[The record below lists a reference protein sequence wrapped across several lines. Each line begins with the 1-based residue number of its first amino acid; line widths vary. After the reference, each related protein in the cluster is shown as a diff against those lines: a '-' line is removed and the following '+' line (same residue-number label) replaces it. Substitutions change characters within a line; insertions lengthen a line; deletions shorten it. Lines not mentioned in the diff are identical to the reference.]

1 MLKKKVDENIEVEK
15 LTNRQII
22 KAWIAGAAQD
32 LKNSLKHGGWR
43 GAAAGFAVAGVGMTF
58 AACEVEKVEVET
70 EQIDSFAQ
78 IENMLGD
85 KFSVAALVEEQA
97 KQKFGDGLV
106 SLACQNAN
114 GTGKVVAIFVEDGIL
129 KKATTE
135 LDLTAKD
142 FDGKIYEYNTY
153 LKEGNTLSFYQNGQ
167 EQEVDLSKPGIVSI
181 PQADGSL
188 AVLDTTKAEEKI
200 ENAIL
205 SVQQTEFDLQTD
217 LDEVGKQDF
226 KTLLGFVIE
235 KDQTAHLPT
244 LTLEYDRA
252 KNQTTATYSYLSL
265 GQEKKI
271 EGGSIVFEGDVTAN
285 GNLDRAAAEEQ
296 LQAEK
301 ATISKK
307 APTVLEQSDFTKLYQ
322 VENFDTNSVELE
334 VAEKES
340 GGGTGQDE
348 PQINI
353 SKDQYADLDGF
364 FADLSGQTLQEFQT
378 AISETLRNGFSK
390 QDFLTIFGGNSTLDN
405 TSTFK
410 IAFNYS
416 DSNQIDSIKYVGL
429 RNKTK
434 IVAATIGFSSPIS
447 TQDIL
452 VTNYS
457 GQVQEI
463 VENGKL
469 VGISYVEDNV
479 AKQVKAGNNQMFVK
493 VGQEYRLIDY
503 SDIINRFARENISRI
518 SSDFAYTG
526 SISFEGEDLDFFK
539 ICMPLAVV
547 AGKIDAGTKLSFVT
561 VQGSGSTN
569 SIFGSTFNVAIRA
582 VDLQNNQLYGLG
594 FVFDDTT
601 NPSQTP
607 LERIADA
614 ISREQFTVLDGR
626 REEIMPKSDIVL
638 EYPSDITEYSI
649 PTQKTEKAN

>member
-1 MLKKKVDENIEVEK
+1 MRKSDLV
-15 LTNRQII
+15 
-22 KAWIAGAAQD
+22 KAWLSSHIQEFRGWLKTDGWKIATFGAP
-32 LKNSLKHGGWR
+32 LVMGT
-43 GAAAGFAVAGVGMTF
+43 TF
-58 AACEVEKVEVET
+58 VACEVEKVEVET
-70 EQIDSFAQ
+70 EQIDSLAQ

-142 FDGKIYEYNTY
+142 FDGKIYAYNTY

-244 LTLEYDRA
+244 LSLEYDRA
-252 KNQTTATYSYLSL
+252 KDQTTATYSYLSL

-271 EGGSIVFEGDVTAN
+271 EGGSIVFECDVTAN

-307 APTVLEQSDFTKLYQ
+307 TPTVLEQSDLTKLYQ
-322 VENFDTNSVELE
+322 VENFDTNPVELE
-334 VAEKES
+334 VTERDS
-340 GGGTGQDE
+340 GGEVNPPDE
-348 PQINI
+348 PELEPITFDSWREVFELENGKV
-353 SKDQYADLDGF
+353 KDAIVKTLQYNLFSESVIKDIYGNDMTV
-364 FADLSGQTLQEFQT
+364 ADLSNGTIDLIKLGFDLQD
-378 AISETLRNGFSK
+378 G
-390 QDFLTIFGGNSTLDN
+390 
-405 TSTFK
+405 
-410 IAFNYS
+410 
-416 DSNQIDSIKYVGL
+416 
-429 RNKTK
+429 K
-434 IVAATIGFSSPIS
+434 IVSVDILGVRKGYPTEDSRMLRGVDFTLKQPISLESVVAKPVEDGPAYNQNSISLDINNAEYLIDLSQIELASAGSSYTYGYVYAATA
-447 TQDIL
+447 
-452 VTNYS
+452 
-457 GQVQEI
+457 EI
-463 VENGKL
+463 T
-469 VGISYVEDNV
+469 D
-479 AKQVKAGNNQMFVK
+479 Q
-493 VGQEYRLIDY
+493 
-503 SDIINRFARENISRI
+503 
-518 SSDFAYTG
+518 
-526 SISFEGEDLDFFK
+526 EDLDFFN
-539 ICMPLAVV
+539 ICMPLAVA
-547 AGKIDAGTKLSFVT
+547 AGKIDAGTKLSFVS
-561 VQGSGSTN
+561 VQGSSGLN
-569 SIFGSTFNVAIRA
+569 SIFGSTYNIAIRA
-582 VDLQNNQLYGLG
+582 VDLQNNQLYKSG
-594 FVFDDTT
+594 FVFDDPRTSMATT
-601 NPSQTP
+601 TV
-607 LERIADA
+607 EAIKDA
-614 ISREQFTVLDGR
+614 ISRGQFTVINSG
-626 REEIMPKSDIVL
+626 REEIMPASDIVL

-649 PTQKTEKAN
+649 PAQEKENAN

>member
-1 MLKKKVDENIEVEK
+1 MKEVFRKRDRIVRAMTAARRDELVALLKRCRKP
-15 LTNRQII
+15 
-22 KAWIAGAAQD
+22 AAFVIPV
-32 LKNSLKHGGWR
+32 
-43 GAAAGFAVAGVGMTF
+43 AAAGVLFV
-58 AACEVEKVEVET
+58 ACEVEKVEVET
-70 EQIDSFAQ
+70 EQIDSLAQ

-167 EQEVDLSKPGIVSI
+167 EQEVDLSKPGIVPI

-244 LTLEYDRA
+244 LKLEYDRA
-252 KNQTTATYSYLSL
+252 KDQTTATYSYLSL

-307 APTVLEQSDFTKLYQ
+307 TPTVLEQSDFTKLYQ
-322 VENFDTNSVELE
+322 VENFDTNPVELE
-334 VAEKES
+334 VAEKDS

-364 FADLSGQTLQEFQT
+364 FADLSGQALQEFQT
-378 AISETLRNGFSK
+378 AISETLRNGLDE
-390 QDFLTIFGGNSTLDN
+390 QDIVTIFGRYTDIEDTKTYQISFDIET
-405 TSTFK
+405 
-410 IAFNYS
+410 
-416 DSNQIDSIKYVGL
+416 DSQISSVKYVGL

-447 TQDIL
+447 TQDVL

-479 AKQVKAGNNQMFVK
+479 AKQVKAGSNQMFVK
-493 VGQEYRLIDY
+493 TGTGYRMIDFSKVVGKFER
-503 SDIINRFARENISRI
+503 ANISKI
-518 SSDFAYTG
+518 VSDFAYTG
-526 SISFEGEDLDFFK
+526 SASLEDEDLDFFK
-539 ICMPLAVV
+539 ICMPLAVE
-547 AGKIDAGTKLSFVT
+547 AGKIGQESKLSFVS
-561 VQGSGSTN
+561 VQGSGGTTEQ
-569 SIFGSTFNVAIRA
+569 FGSTYGVEIKA
-582 VDLQNNQLYGLG
+582 VDLDNNQLYN
-594 FVFDDTT
+594 FWFTFDDTT
-601 NPSQTP
+601 DPSKTP
-607 LERIADA
+607 YERVVDA
-614 ISREQFTVLDGR
+614 ISRKQFRISDRGV
-626 REEIMPKSDIVL
+626 EKIIPESDIML
-638 EYPSDITEYSI
+638 EYQTDITEYAI
-649 PTQKTEKAN
+649 PQAEAEGTN

>member
-1 MLKKKVDENIEVEK
+1 MRK
-15 LTNRQII
+15 LDLV
-22 KAWIAGAAQD
+22 KAWLSSHIQEFRGWLKTDGWKIATFGAP
-32 LKNSLKHGGWR
+32 LVMGT
-43 GAAAGFAVAGVGMTF
+43 TF
-58 AACEVEKVEVET
+58 VACEVEKVEVET
-70 EQIDSFAQ
+70 EQIDSLAQ

-244 LTLEYDRA
+244 LKLEYDRA
-252 KNQTTATYSYLSL
+252 KDQTTATYSYLSL

-271 EGGSIVFEGDVTAN
+271 EGGSIVFDGDVTAN

-307 APTVLEQSDFTKLYQ
+307 TPTVLEQSDLTKLYQ

-340 GGGTGQDE
+340 SGEVNPPDE
-348 PQINI
+348 PEINI

-364 FADLSGQTLQEFQT
+364 FADLSGQALQEFQT
-378 AISETLRNGFSK
+378 AISETLRNGLDE
-390 QDFLTIFGGNSTLDN
+390 QDIVTIFGRYTDIEDTKTYQISFDIET
-405 TSTFK
+405 
-410 IAFNYS
+410 
-416 DSNQIDSIKYVGL
+416 DSQISSVKYVGL

-447 TQDIL
+447 TQDVL

-479 AKQVKAGNNQMFVK
+479 AKQVKAGSNQMFVK
-493 VGQEYRLIDY
+493 TGTGYRMIDFSKVVGKFER
-503 SDIINRFARENISRI
+503 ANISKI
-518 SSDFAYTG
+518 VSYFAYTG
-526 SISFEGEDLDFFK
+526 SASLEDEDLDFFK
-539 ICMPLAVV
+539 ICMPLAVE
-547 AGKIDAGTKLSFVT
+547 AGKIGQESKLSFVS
-561 VQGSGSTN
+561 VQGSGGTTEQ
-569 SIFGSTFNVAIRA
+569 FGSTYGVEIKA
-582 VDLQNNQLYGLG
+582 VDLDNNQLYN
-594 FVFDDTT
+594 FWFTFDDTT
-601 NPSQTP
+601 DPSKTP
-607 LERIADA
+607 YERVVDA
-614 ISREQFTVLDGR
+614 ISRKQFRISDRGV
-626 REEIMPKSDIVL
+626 EKIIPESDIML
-638 EYPSDITEYSI
+638 EYQTDITEYAI
-649 PTQKTEKAN
+649 PQAEAEGTN

>member
-1 MLKKKVDENIEVEK
+1 MKEVFRKRDRIVRAMTAARRDELVALLKRCRKP
-15 LTNRQII
+15 
-22 KAWIAGAAQD
+22 AAFVIPV
-32 LKNSLKHGGWR
+32 
-43 GAAAGFAVAGVGMTF
+43 AAAGVLFV
-58 AACEVEKVEVET
+58 ACEVEKVEVET
-70 EQIDSFAQ
+70 EQIDSLAQ

-244 LTLEYDRA
+244 LSVEYDRA
-252 KNQTTATYSYLSL
+252 KDQTTATYSYLSL

-307 APTVLEQSDFTKLYQ
+307 TPTVLEQSDLTKLYQ

-340 GGGTGQDE
+340 GGEVDPPDKPELEPITFDSWQEVFELENGKVKDAIVKTLQDNLLTE
-348 PQINI
+348 TMVKRIYGN
-353 SKDQYADLDGF
+353 DMTV
-364 FADLSGQTLQEFQT
+364 ADLSNGTIDLLEWGFDLQDGKIVSVNILGVRKGYPTEQSRRLRGANFALKQP
-378 AISETLRNGFSK
+378 ISLASVEAEPVKDGPAYN
-390 QDFLTIFGGNSTLDN
+390 QNSVSLDIN
-405 TSTFK
+405 NAEYL
-410 IAFNYS
+410 I
-416 DSNQIDSIKYVGL
+416 DLNQIELASQESSYSLAFGYD
-429 RNKTK
+429 
-434 IVAATIGFSSPIS
+434 AAAEIS
-447 TQDIL
+447 DQ
-452 VTNYS
+452 
-457 GQVQEI
+457 
-463 VENGKL
+463 
-469 VGISYVEDNV
+469 
-479 AKQVKAGNNQMFVK
+479 
-493 VGQEYRLIDY
+493 
-503 SDIINRFARENISRI
+503 
-518 SSDFAYTG
+518 
-526 SISFEGEDLDFFK
+526 EDLDFFK
-539 ICMPLAVV
+539 LCMPLAVA
-547 AGKIDAGTKLSFVT
+547 AGKIGQESKLSFVS

-569 SIFGSTFNVAIRA
+569 SEYGSTYNITITA
-582 VDLQNNQLYGLG
+582 VDLVNGDHYNLG
-594 FVFDDTT
+594 FVFDDSSD
-601 NPSQTP
+601 PSKTP
-607 LERIADA
+607 YERVVDA
-614 ISREQFTVLDGR
+614 ISNKQFKTTGGFSKKILP
-626 REEIMPKSDIVL
+626 ESDIIL
-638 EYPSDITEYSI
+638 EYPSDITEYAI
-649 PTQKTEKAN
+649 PQAEAEETN

>member
-1 MLKKKVDENIEVEK
+1 MKEVFCKRNRIGRALTAARRDEFVALLKRCRKP
-15 LTNRQII
+15 
-22 KAWIAGAAQD
+22 AAFVIPV
-32 LKNSLKHGGWR
+32 
-43 GAAAGFAVAGVGMTF
+43 AAAGVLFV
-58 AACEVEKVEVET
+58 ACEVEKVEVET
-70 EQIDSFAQ
+70 EQIDSLAQ

-244 LTLEYDRA
+244 LKLEYDRA
-252 KNQTTATYSYLSL
+252 KDQTTATYSYLSL

-285 GNLDRAAAEEQ
+285 GNLDRAVAEEQ

-307 APTVLEQSDFTKLYQ
+307 TPTVLEQSDLTKLYQ

-334 VAEKES
+334 VAEKDS
-340 GGGTGQDE
+340 GGEVDPPDE
-348 PQINI
+348 PELEPITFGSWQEVFELENGKV
-353 SKDQYADLDGF
+353 KDAIVKTLQDNLFSESVIKDIYGNDMTV
-364 FADLSGQTLQEFQT
+364 ADLSNGTIDLIKWGFDLQD
-378 AISETLRNGFSK
+378 G
-390 QDFLTIFGGNSTLDN
+390 
-405 TSTFK
+405 
-410 IAFNYS
+410 
-416 DSNQIDSIKYVGL
+416 
-429 RNKTK
+429 K
-434 IVAATIGFSSPIS
+434 IVSVNILGVRKGYPTAQYRRLRGANFALTQPIS
-447 TQDIL
+447 L
-452 VTNYS
+452 ASV
-457 GQVQEI
+457 VA
-463 VENGKL
+463 KP
-469 VGISYVEDNV
+469 VEDGPAYNQNSIYV
-479 AKQVKAGNNQMFVK
+479 NINNA
-493 VGQEYRLIDY
+493 EYLIDLSQIEFASQGSSFTY
-503 SDIINRFARENISRI
+503 GYVYDAAAEISDQ
-518 SSDFAYTG
+518 
-526 SISFEGEDLDFFK
+526 EDLDFFK
-539 ICMPLAVV
+539 ICMPLAVA
-547 AGKIDAGTKLSFVT
+547 AGKIGQETKLSFVS
-561 VQGSGSTN
+561 VQGSSSTN
-569 SIFGSTFNVAIRA
+569 SIFGSTYNISIRA
-582 VDLQNNQLYGLG
+582 VDLQNNQLYQLG
-594 FVFDDTT
+594 FIFDDTRT
-601 NPSQTP
+601 SMATTTV
-607 LERIADA
+607 EEIKDA
-614 ISREQFTVLDGR
+614 ISRGQFRISDRGV
-626 REEIMPKSDIVL
+626 EKIIPESDILL
-638 EYPSDITEYSI
+638 EYPSDITEYTI
-649 PTQKTEKAN
+649 PQAEETN

>member
-1 MLKKKVDENIEVEK
+1 MKEVFCKRNGIGRALTAARRDEFVALLKRCRKP
-15 LTNRQII
+15 
-22 KAWIAGAAQD
+22 AAFVIPV
-32 LKNSLKHGGWR
+32 
-43 GAAAGFAVAGVGMTF
+43 AAAGVLFV
-58 AACEVEKVEVET
+58 ACEVEKVEVET
-70 EQIDSFAQ
+70 EQIDSLAQ

-142 FDGKIYEYNTY
+142 FDGKIYAYNTY

-181 PQADGSL
+181 SQADGSL

-244 LTLEYDRA
+244 LSVEYDRA
-252 KNQTTATYSYLSL
+252 KNQTTATYSYLSI

-271 EGGSIVFEGDVTAN
+271 EGGSIVFDGDVTAN

-307 APTVLEQSDFTKLYQ
+307 TPTVLEQSDLTKLYQ

-340 GGGTGQDE
+340 GGGVNPPDE
-348 PQINI
+348 PELEPITFGSWQEVFELENGKV
-353 SKDQYADLDGF
+353 KDAIVKTLQDNLLQDSVVKMIFGNTTSV
-364 FADLSGQTLQEFQT
+364 ADLSNGTIDLIKWGFDLQD
-378 AISETLRNGFSK
+378 G
-390 QDFLTIFGGNSTLDN
+390 
-405 TSTFK
+405 
-410 IAFNYS
+410 
-416 DSNQIDSIKYVGL
+416 
-429 RNKTK
+429 K
-434 IVAATIGFSSPIS
+434 IVSVNILGVRKGYPTAQSRRLRGANFALTQPIS
-447 TQDIL
+447 L
-452 VTNYS
+452 AS
-457 GQVQEI
+457 
-463 VENGKL
+463 VEAEPVKDGPAYNQNS
-469 VGISYVEDNV
+469 IYV
-479 AKQVKAGNNQMFVK
+479 
-493 VGQEYRLIDY
+493 
-503 SDIINRFARENISRI
+503 NISNAEYEIDLTSVITAAKTATCLPDFVYESTAEI
-518 SSDFAYTG
+518 SDQ
-526 SISFEGEDLDFFK
+526 EDLDFFK
-539 ICMPLAVV
+539 LCMPLAVA
-547 AGKIDAGTKLSFVT
+547 AGKIGQETKLSFVS
-561 VQGSGSTN
+561 VQGSSSTN
-569 SIFGSTFNVAIRA
+569 SIFGSTYNISIRA
-582 VDLQNNQLYGLG
+582 VDLQNNQLYQLG
-594 FVFDDTT
+594 FIFDDAST
-601 NPSQTP
+601 S
-607 LERIADA
+607 IATSTVDLIKDA
-614 ISREQFTVLDGR
+614 ISRGQFRISDRGV
-626 REEIMPKSDIVL
+626 EKIIPESDILL
-638 EYPSDITEYSI
+638 EYPSDITEYTI
-649 PTQKTEKAN
+649 PQAEA

>member
-1 MLKKKVDENIEVEK
+1 MRK
-15 LTNRQII
+15 LDPV
-22 KAWIAGAAQD
+22 KAWLSSHIQEFRGWLKTDGWKIATFGAP
-32 LKNSLKHGGWR
+32 LVMGT
-43 GAAAGFAVAGVGMTF
+43 TF
-58 AACEVEKVEVET
+58 VACEVEKVEVET
-70 EQIDSFAQ
+70 EQIDSLAQ

-142 FDGKIYEYNTY
+142 FDGIIYAYNTY

-244 LTLEYDRA
+244 LSVEYDRA
-252 KNQTTATYSYLSL
+252 KDQTTATYSYLSL

-301 ATISKK
+301 AKISKK
-307 APTVLEQSDFTKLYQ
+307 TPTVLEQSDLTKLYQ
-322 VENFDTNSVELE
+322 VENFDTNPVELE

-340 GGGTGQDE
+340 GGEVDPPDKPELEPITFDSWQEVFELENGKVKDAIVKTLQDNLLTE
-348 PQINI
+348 AMVKRIYGN
-353 SKDQYADLDGF
+353 SMTV
-364 FADLSGQTLQEFQT
+364 ADLSNGTIDLLKWGFDLQD
-378 AISETLRNGFSK
+378 G
-390 QDFLTIFGGNSTLDN
+390 
-405 TSTFK
+405 
-410 IAFNYS
+410 
-416 DSNQIDSIKYVGL
+416 
-429 RNKTK
+429 K
-434 IVAATIGFSSPIS
+434 IVSVNILGVRKGYPTEQSRRLRGANFALKQPIS
-447 TQDIL
+447 L
-452 VTNYS
+452 ASV
-457 GQVQEI
+457 
-463 VENGKL
+463 
-469 VGISYVEDNV
+469 V
-479 AKQVKAGNNQMFVK
+479 AKPVKDGPAYNQNSIYVNINNL
-493 VGQEYRLIDY
+493 EYLIDLSQIELASQESSY
-503 SDIINRFARENISRI
+503 SLAFGYDAAAEIS
-518 SSDFAYTG
+518 DQ
-526 SISFEGEDLDFFK
+526 EDLDFFK
-539 ICMPLAVV
+539 ICMPLAVA
-547 AGKIDAGTKLSFVT
+547 AGKIGQESKLSFVS
-561 VQGSGSTN
+561 VQGNGGTTSD
-569 SIFGSTFNVAIRA
+569 FGSVYSVTIRA
-582 VDLQNNQLYGLG
+582 VDLQSNQLHHYQ
-594 FVFDDTT
+594 FIFDDPRTSMATT
-601 NPSQTP
+601 TV
-607 LERIADA
+607 EAIKDA
-614 ISREQFTVLDGR
+614 IARDQFTISDHGQK
-626 REEIMPKSDIVL
+626 EILPESDIVL

-649 PTQKTEKAN
+649 PAQEKENAN

>member
-1 MLKKKVDENIEVEK
+1 MKEVFRKRDRIVRAMTAARRDELVALLKRCRKP
-15 LTNRQII
+15 
-22 KAWIAGAAQD
+22 AAFVIPV
-32 LKNSLKHGGWR
+32 
-43 GAAAGFAVAGVGMTF
+43 AAAGVLFV
-58 AACEVEKVEVET
+58 ACEVEKVEVET
-70 EQIDSFAQ
+70 EQIDSLAQ

-85 KFSVAALVEEQA
+85 KFSVAALVEEHS

-244 LTLEYDRA
+244 LKLEYDRA
-252 KNQTTATYSYLSL
+252 KDQTTATYSYLSL

-307 APTVLEQSDFTKLYQ
+307 TPTVLEQSDLTKLYQ

-334 VAEKES
+334 VAEKDS
-340 GGGTGQDE
+340 GGEVNPPDE
-348 PQINI
+348 PELEPITFGSWEEVFELENGKV
-353 SKDQYADLDGF
+353 KDAIVKTLQDNLLTETMVKRIYGNDMTV
-364 FADLSGQTLQEFQT
+364 ADLSNGTIDLLKWGFDLQD
-378 AISETLRNGFSK
+378 G
-390 QDFLTIFGGNSTLDN
+390 
-405 TSTFK
+405 
-410 IAFNYS
+410 
-416 DSNQIDSIKYVGL
+416 
-429 RNKTK
+429 K
-434 IVAATIGFSSPIS
+434 IVSVNILGVRKGYPTEDSRMLRGVDFTLKQPIS
-447 TQDIL
+447 L
-452 VTNYS
+452 ESV
-457 GQVQEI
+457 VA
-463 VENGKL
+463 KP
-469 VGISYVEDNV
+469 VEDGPAYNQNSIYV
-479 AKQVKAGNNQMFVK
+479 NINNS
-493 VGQEYRLIDY
+493 EYLIDLSQIELASQDSSY
-503 SDIINRFARENISRI
+503 SLAFGYDAAAEIS
-518 SSDFAYTG
+518 DQ
-526 SISFEGEDLDFFK
+526 EDLDFFK
-539 ICMPLAVV
+539 LCMPLAVE
-547 AGKIDAGTKLSFVT
+547 AGKIGQESKLSFVS

-569 SIFGSTFNVAIRA
+569 SEYGSTYNITITA
-582 VDLQNNQLYGLG
+582 VDLVNGDHYNLG
-594 FVFDDTT
+594 FVFDDSSD
-601 NPSQTP
+601 PSKTP
-607 LERIADA
+607 YERVVDA
-614 ISREQFTVLDGR
+614 ISNKQFKTTGGFSKKILP
-626 REEIMPKSDIVL
+626 ESEIML
-638 EYPSDITEYSI
+638 EYQSDITEYAI
-649 PTQKTEKAN
+649 PQAEAEETN

>member
-1 MLKKKVDENIEVEK
+1 MRKSDLV
-15 LTNRQII
+15 
-22 KAWIAGAAQD
+22 KAWLSSHIQEFRGWLKTDGWKIATFGAP
-32 LKNSLKHGGWR
+32 LVMGT
-43 GAAAGFAVAGVGMTF
+43 TF
-58 AACEVEKVEVET
+58 VACEVEKVEVET
-70 EQIDSFAQ
+70 EQIDSLAQ

-97 KQKFGDGLV
+97 IQKFGDGLV

-142 FDGKIYEYNTY
+142 FDGKIYAYNTY

-167 EQEVDLSKPGIVSI
+167 EKEVDLSKPGIVSI

-205 SVQQTEFDLQTD
+205 SVQQTEFDLQTN

-226 KTLLGFVIE
+226 NTLLGFVIE

-244 LTLEYDRA
+244 LSVEYDRA
-252 KNQTTATYSYLSL
+252 KDQTTATYSYLSL
-265 GQEKKI
+265 GKEKKI

-301 ATISKK
+301 ATINKK
-307 APTVLEQSDFTKLYQ
+307 TPTVLEQSDLTKLYQ

-364 FADLSGQTLQEFQT
+364 FADLSGQALQEFQT
-378 AISETLRNGFSK
+378 AISETLRNGLDE
-390 QDFLTIFGGNSTLDN
+390 QDIVTIFGRYTDIQDTKTYQISFDIET
-405 TSTFK
+405 
-410 IAFNYS
+410 
-416 DSNQIDSIKYVGL
+416 DSQISSVKYAGL

-457 GQVQEI
+457 GQVQEL

-479 AKQVKAGNNQMFVK
+479 VKQVKAGSNQMFVK

-503 SDIINRFARENISRI
+503 SDIINQFARENISRI
-518 SSDFAYTG
+518 SGDFSHTG
-526 SISFEGEDLDFFK
+526 SLSLEGEDLDFFN
-539 ICMPLAVV
+539 ICMPLAVA
-547 AGKIDAGTKLSFVT
+547 AGNIDAGTKLSFVT
-561 VQGSGSTN
+561 VQGAGGTTAE
-569 SIFGSTFNVAIRA
+569 FGTVYGVTIRA
-582 VDLQNNQLYGLG
+582 VDLNSNRLHNLR
-594 FVFDDTT
+594 FIFDDPRT
-601 NPSQTP
+601 S
-607 LERIADA
+607 IATSTVDMMKDA
-614 ISREQFTVLDGR
+614 ISRGQFSVFDNG
-626 REEIMPKSDIVL
+626 REEIMPENDIVL

-649 PTQKTEKAN
+649 PAQEKEKAN

>member
-1 MLKKKVDENIEVEK
+1 MRK
-15 LTNRQII
+15 LDLV
-22 KAWIAGAAQD
+22 KAWLSSHIQEFRGRLKTDGWKIATFGAP
-32 LKNSLKHGGWR
+32 LVMGT
-43 GAAAGFAVAGVGMTF
+43 TF
-58 AACEVEKVEVET
+58 VACEVEKVEVET
-70 EQIDSFAQ
+70 EQIDSLAQ

-142 FDGKIYEYNTY
+142 FDGKIYAYNTY

-244 LTLEYDRA
+244 LKLEYDRA
-252 KNQTTATYSYLSL
+252 KDQTTATYSYLSL

-307 APTVLEQSDFTKLYQ
+307 TPTVLEQSDLTKLYQ

-340 GGGTGQDE
+340 GGEVIPPDKPELE
-348 PQINI
+348 PITFG
-353 SKDQYADLDGF
+353 SW
-364 FADLSGQTLQEFQT
+364 QEVF
-378 AISETLRNGFSK
+378 EL
-390 QDFLTIFGGNSTLDN
+390 
-405 TSTFK
+405 
-410 IAFNYS
+410 
-416 DSNQIDSIKYVGL
+416 
-429 RNKTK
+429 
-434 IVAATIGFSSPIS
+434 
-447 TQDIL
+447 
-452 VTNYS
+452 
-457 GQVQEI
+457 
-463 VENGKL
+463 ENGKVKDAIVKTL
-469 VGISYVEDNV
+469 QDNLLQDSVVKMIFGNTTSVVDLSNGTINLIKWGFDLQDDKIVSVNILGVRNGYPTEQSRRLRGANFALTQPISLESVV
-479 AKQVKAGNNQMFVK
+479 AEPVKDGPAYNQNSIYININSSEYEIDLASIATAAKTATCLPDFVY
-493 VGQEYRLIDY
+493 ESTAEI
-503 SDIINRFARENISRI
+503 SDQ
-518 SSDFAYTG
+518 
-526 SISFEGEDLDFFK
+526 EDLDFFK
-539 ICMPLAVV
+539 LCMPLAVE
-547 AGKIDAGTKLSFVT
+547 AGKIGQEAKLSFVS
-561 VQGSGSTN
+561 VQDNGGTTDD
-569 SIFGSTFNVAIRA
+569 FGSAYSVVIKA
-582 VDLQNNQLYGLG
+582 VDLDNNQLHNYQ
-594 FVFDDTT
+594 FIFDDTT
-601 NPSQTP
+601 DPSKTP
-607 LERIADA
+607 YERVVDA
-614 ISREQFTVLDGR
+614 ISRKQFRISDRGV
-626 REEIMPKSDIVL
+626 EKIIPESDIML
-638 EYPSDITEYSI
+638 EYQTDITEYTI
-649 PTQKTEKAN
+649 PQAEAEETN

>member
-1 MLKKKVDENIEVEK
+1 MRKSDLV
-15 LTNRQII
+15 
-22 KAWIAGAAQD
+22 KAWLSSHIQEFGGRLKTDGWKIATFGAP
-32 LKNSLKHGGWR
+32 LVMGT
-43 GAAAGFAVAGVGMTF
+43 TF
-58 AACEVEKVEVET
+58 VACEVENVEVET
-70 EQIDSFAQ
+70 EQIDSLAQ

-244 LTLEYDRA
+244 LSVEYDRA
-252 KNQTTATYSYLSL
+252 KDQTTATYSYLSL

-307 APTVLEQSDFTKLYQ
+307 TSTVLEQSDLTKLYQ

-340 GGGTGQDE
+340 SGGTGQDE

-353 SKDQYADLDGF
+353 SKDQYADFDGF

-378 AISETLRNGFSK
+378 AISETLRNGFTE
-390 QDFLTIFGGNSTLDN
+390 QDLVTIFGRYTDFED
-405 TSTFK
+405 TRTYQ
-410 IAFNYS
+410 IAFNYR

-429 RNKTK
+429 RNTTR
-434 IVAATIGFSSPIS
+434 IVAATMNLSSPIVLDNIS
-447 TQDIL
+447 
-452 VTNYS
+452 VVCYS
-457 GQVQEI
+457 GAIQEI
-463 VENGKL
+463 VENGRL
-469 VGISYVEDNV
+469 VGISYVDGEQTQEV
-479 AKQVKAGNNQMFVK
+479 RAGNNQMFVK

-503 SDIINRFARENISRI
+503 SDIINQFARENISRI
-518 SSDFAYTG
+518 SGDFSHTG
-526 SISFEGEDLDFFK
+526 SLSLEGEDLDFFN
-539 ICMPLAVV
+539 ICMPLAAA
-547 AGKIDAGTKLSFVT
+547 AGNIDAGTKLSFVT
-561 VQGSGSTN
+561 VQGSGGTN
-569 SIFGSTFNVAIRA
+569 SLFGSTYNIAIRA
-582 VDLQNNQLYGLG
+582 VDLQNNQLYNLG
-594 FVFDDTT
+594 FVFDDARTSYT
-601 NPSQTP
+601 ST
-607 LERIADA
+607 IDVIKDA
-614 ISREQFTVLDGR
+614 INREQFRTTGGLA
-626 REEIMPKSDIVL
+626 EEIMPESDIAL
-638 EYPSDITEYSI
+638 EYSSDITEYSI
-649 PTQKTEKAN
+649 PAQEKEKAN

>member
-1 MLKKKVDENIEVEK
+1 MRK
-15 LTNRQII
+15 LDLV
-22 KAWIAGAAQD
+22 KAWLSSHIQEFRGWLKTDGWKIATFGAP
-32 LKNSLKHGGWR
+32 LVMGT
-43 GAAAGFAVAGVGMTF
+43 TF
-58 AACEVEKVEVET
+58 VACEVEKVEVET
-70 EQIDSFAQ
+70 EQIDSLAQ

-142 FDGKIYEYNTY
+142 FDGKIYAYNTY

-167 EQEVDLSKPGIVSI
+167 EQEVDLSKPGIVPI

-244 LTLEYDRA
+244 LKLEYDRA
-252 KNQTTATYSYLSL
+252 KDQTTATYSYLSL

-307 APTVLEQSDFTKLYQ
+307 TPTVLEQSDLTKLYQ
-322 VENFDTNSVELE
+322 VENFDTNPVELE

-340 GGGTGQDE
+340 GGEVNPPDE
-348 PQINI
+348 PELEPITFDSWQEVFELENGIV
-353 SKDQYADLDGF
+353 KDAIVKTLQDNLFSESVIKDIYGNDMTV
-364 FADLSGQTLQEFQT
+364 ADLSNGTIDLLKWGFDLQDDK
-378 AISETLRNGFSK
+378 IVSVNILGVRNGYPTEQSRRLRGVNFALK
-390 QDFLTIFGGNSTLDN
+390 Q
-405 TSTFK
+405 
-410 IAFNYS
+410 
-416 DSNQIDSIKYVGL
+416 
-429 RNKTK
+429 
-434 IVAATIGFSSPIS
+434 PIS
-447 TQDIL
+447 L
-452 VTNYS
+452 ASV
-457 GQVQEI
+457 VA
-463 VENGKL
+463 KP
-469 VGISYVEDNV
+469 VEDGPAYNQNSIYV
-479 AKQVKAGNNQMFVK
+479 NINNA
-493 VGQEYRLIDY
+493 EYLIDLSQIELTSQGSSY
-503 SDIINRFARENISRI
+503 TYGYVYDATAEISDQ
-518 SSDFAYTG
+518 
-526 SISFEGEDLDFFK
+526 EDLDFFK
-539 ICMPLAVV
+539 ICMPLAVE
-547 AGKIDAGTKLSFVT
+547 AGKIGQESKLSFVS
-561 VQGSGSTN
+561 VQGSSSTN
-569 SIFGSTFNVAIRA
+569 SEYGSTYNITITA
-582 VDLQNNQLYGLG
+582 VDLTNGDYYNLG
-594 FVFDDTT
+594 FVFDDTRT
-601 NPSQTP
+601 SMATTTV
-607 LERIADA
+607 EAIKDA
-614 ISREQFTVLDGR
+614 ISRGEFKTTGGFSKK
-626 REEIMPKSDIVL
+626 IMPESDIIL
-638 EYPSDITEYSI
+638 EYQSDITEYAI
-649 PTQKTEKAN
+649 PQAEAEETN

>member
-1 MLKKKVDENIEVEK
+1 MKEVFCKRNRIGRALTAARRDEFVALLKRCRKP
-15 LTNRQII
+15 
-22 KAWIAGAAQD
+22 AAFVIPV
-32 LKNSLKHGGWR
+32 
-43 GAAAGFAVAGVGMTF
+43 AAAGVLFV
-58 AACEVEKVEVET
+58 ACEVEKVEVET
-70 EQIDSFAQ
+70 EQIDSLAQ

-142 FDGKIYEYNTY
+142 FDGKIYAYNTY

-200 ENAIL
+200 EKAIL

-244 LTLEYDRA
+244 LSIEYDRA

-271 EGGSIVFEGDVTAN
+271 EGGSIVFDGDVTAN

-307 APTVLEQSDFTKLYQ
+307 TPTVLEQSDLTKLYQ

-334 VAEKES
+334 VAEKDS
-340 GGGTGQDE
+340 GGEIDSPDE
-348 PQINI
+348 PELEPITFDSWQEVFELENGKV
-353 SKDQYADLDGF
+353 KDAIVQTLQDNLLQDSVVKMIFGNTTSV
-364 FADLSGQTLQEFQT
+364 ADLSNGTIDLIKWGFDLQDGK
-378 AISETLRNGFSK
+378 IVSVNILGVRNGYPTAQSRRLRGANFA
-390 QDFLTIFGGNSTLDN
+390 LT
-405 TSTFK
+405 
-410 IAFNYS
+410 
-416 DSNQIDSIKYVGL
+416 Q
-429 RNKTK
+429 
-434 IVAATIGFSSPIS
+434 PIS
-447 TQDIL
+447 L
-452 VTNYS
+452 ASV
-457 GQVQEI
+457 VA
-463 VENGKL
+463 KP
-469 VGISYVEDNV
+469 VEDGP
-479 AKQVKAGNNQMFVK
+479 AYNQNSIYV
-493 VGQEYRLIDY
+493 
-503 SDIINRFARENISRI
+503 NISNAEYEIDLTSVITAAKTATCVPDFVYESTAEI
-518 SSDFAYTG
+518 SDQ
-526 SISFEGEDLDFFK
+526 EDLDFFK
-539 ICMPLAVV
+539 ICMPLAVE
-547 AGKIDAGTKLSFVT
+547 ADKIGPETKLSFVS
-561 VQGSGSTN
+561 VQGSGGTTSD
-569 SIFGSTFNVAIRA
+569 FGSVYDVVIKA
-582 VDLQNNQLYGLG
+582 VDLNNNQIYN
-594 FVFDDTT
+594 FEFIFDDTT
-601 NPSQTP
+601 DPSKTP
-607 LERIADA
+607 YERVVDA
-614 ISREQFTVLDGR
+614 ITRKQFRISDRGV
-626 REEIMPKSDIVL
+626 EKIMPESDIIL
-638 EYPSDITEYSI
+638 EYQSDITEYAI
-649 PTQKTEKAN
+649 PQAEAEETN

>member
-1 MLKKKVDENIEVEK
+1 MRK
-15 LTNRQII
+15 LDPV
-22 KAWIAGAAQD
+22 KAWLSSHIQEFRGWLKTDGWKIATFGAP
-32 LKNSLKHGGWR
+32 LVMGT
-43 GAAAGFAVAGVGMTF
+43 TF
-58 AACEVEKVEVET
+58 VACEVEKVEVET
-70 EQIDSFAQ
+70 EQIDSLAQ

-205 SVQQTEFDLQTD
+205 SVQQTEFDLQTG

-244 LTLEYDRA
+244 LKLEYDRA
-252 KNQTTATYSYLSL
+252 KDQTTATYSYLSL

-271 EGGSIVFEGDVTAN
+271 EGGSIVFEGDVTTN
-285 GNLDRAAAEEQ
+285 GNLDRTAAEEQ

-307 APTVLEQSDFTKLYQ
+307 TPTVLEQSDLTKLYQ

-340 GGGTGQDE
+340 GGEVNPPDE
-348 PQINI
+348 PELEPITFDSWQEVFELENGKV
-353 SKDQYADLDGF
+353 KDAIVKTLQDNLLTETMVKRIYGNDMAV
-364 FADLSGQTLQEFQT
+364 ADLSNGTIDLLKWGFDLQD
-378 AISETLRNGFSK
+378 G
-390 QDFLTIFGGNSTLDN
+390 
-405 TSTFK
+405 
-410 IAFNYS
+410 
-416 DSNQIDSIKYVGL
+416 
-429 RNKTK
+429 K
-434 IVAATIGFSSPIS
+434 IVSVN
-447 TQDIL
+447 IL
-452 VTNYS
+452 GVRKGYPT
-457 GQVQEI
+457 
-463 VENGKL
+463 
-469 VGISYVEDNV
+469 ED
-479 AKQVKAGNNQMFVK
+479 
-493 VGQEYRLIDY
+493 
-503 SDIINRFARENISRI
+503 SRMLR
-518 SSDFAYTG
+518 G
-526 SISFEGEDLDFFK
+526 G
-539 ICMPLAVV
+539 
-547 AGKIDAGTKLSFVT
+547 
-561 VQGSGSTN
+561 
-569 SIFGSTFNVAIRA
+569 
-582 VDLQNNQLYGLG
+582 
-594 FVFDDTT
+594 
-601 NPSQTP
+601 
-607 LERIADA
+607 
-614 ISREQFTVLDGR
+614 
-626 REEIMPKSDIVL
+626 
-638 EYPSDITEYSI
+638 
-649 PTQKTEKAN
+649 

>member
-70 EQIDSFAQ
+70 EQIDSFTQ

-142 FDGKIYEYNTY
+142 FDGKIYAYNTY

-167 EQEVDLSKPGIVSI
+167 EQEVDLSKLGIVSI

-200 ENAIL
+200 EKAIL
-205 SVQQTEFDLQTD
+205 SVQQTEFDLQTN

-244 LTLEYDRA
+244 LSVEYDRA

-271 EGGSIVFEGDVTAN
+271 EGGSIVFDGDVTAN

-307 APTVLEQSDFTKLYQ
+307 TPTVLEQSDLTKLYQ

-334 VAEKES
+334 VAEKDS
-340 GGGTGQDE
+340 GGEVNPPDE
-348 PQINI
+348 PELEPITFGSWEEVFALGDGTVKDAIVKTLQENLLTDTQIKRIFGN
-353 SKDQYADLDGF
+353 DMTV
-364 FADLSGQTLQEFQT
+364 ADLS
-378 AISETLRNGFSK
+378 NGTIDLIKWGFDV
-390 QDFLTIFGGNSTLDN
+390 QD
-405 TSTFK
+405 
-410 IAFNYS
+410 
-416 DSNQIDSIKYVGL
+416 NQISSISLLGVRKGYPTEQSRML
-429 RNKTK
+429 RGSNFSFATPISLDG
-434 IVAATIGFSSPIS
+434 IVAMPVLEGSVNA
-447 TQDIL
+447 
-452 VTNYS
+452 
-457 GQVQEI
+457 
-463 VENGKL
+463 EN
-469 VGISYVEDNV
+469 
-479 AKQVKAGNNQMFVK
+479 
-493 VGQEYRLIDY
+493 
-503 SDIINRFARENISRI
+503 
-518 SSDFAYTG
+518 
-526 SISFEGEDLDFFK
+526 SISIFINGVEYSIDLTQVASASEQYSHSYGIVYTSSAEITDQEDLDFFN
-539 ICMPLAVV
+539 ICMPLAVA
-547 AGKIDAGTKLSFVT
+547 AGKIDASAKLSFVM
-561 VQGSGSTN
+561 VQGASGTTAE
-569 SIFGSTFNVAIRA
+569 FGTVYGVTIRA
-582 VDLQNNQLYGLG
+582 VDLNNNQLYNLR
-594 FVFDDTT
+594 FVFDDAST
-601 NPSQTP
+601 SIQTSTID
-607 LERIADA
+607 LIKDA
-614 ISREQFTVLDGR
+614 ISRGQFSVFDNGR
-626 REEIMPKSDIVL
+626 DEIMSESDIVL

>member
-1 MLKKKVDENIEVEK
+1 MKEVFRKRDRIVRAMTAARRDELVALLKRCRKP
-15 LTNRQII
+15 
-22 KAWIAGAAQD
+22 AAFVIPV
-32 LKNSLKHGGWR
+32 
-43 GAAAGFAVAGVGMTF
+43 AAAGVLFV
-58 AACEVEKVEVET
+58 ACEVEKVEVET
-70 EQIDSFAQ
+70 EQIDSLAQ

-167 EQEVDLSKPGIVSI
+167 EQEIDLSKPGIVPI

-244 LTLEYDRA
+244 LKLEYDRA
-252 KNQTTATYSYLSL
+252 KDQTTATYSYLSL

-271 EGGSIVFEGDVTAN
+271 EGGSIVFDGDVTAN

-307 APTVLEQSDFTKLYQ
+307 TPTVLEQSDLTKLYQ

-334 VAEKES
+334 VAEKDS

-348 PQINI
+348 PEINI

-364 FADLSGQTLQEFQT
+364 FADLSGQALQEFQT
-378 AISETLRNGFSK
+378 AISETLRNGLDE
-390 QDFLTIFGGNSTLDN
+390 QDIVTIFGRYTDIEDTKTYQISFDIET
-405 TSTFK
+405 
-410 IAFNYS
+410 
-416 DSNQIDSIKYVGL
+416 DSQISSVKYVGL

-447 TQDIL
+447 TQDVL

-479 AKQVKAGNNQMFVK
+479 AKQVKAGSNQMFVK
-493 VGQEYRLIDY
+493 TGTGYRMIDFSKVVGKFER
-503 SDIINRFARENISRI
+503 ANISKI
-518 SSDFAYTG
+518 VSDFAYTG
-526 SISFEGEDLDFFK
+526 SASLEDEDLDFFK
-539 ICMPLAVV
+539 ICMPLAVE
-547 AGKIDAGTKLSFVT
+547 AGKIGQESKLSFVS
-561 VQGSGSTN
+561 VQGSSGTTSD
-569 SIFGSTFNVAIRA
+569 FGSVYDVVIKA
-582 VDLQNNQLYGLG
+582 VDLDSNQL
-594 FVFDDTT
+594 FNFEFIFDDTST
-601 NPSQTP
+601 SMATSTVD
-607 LERIADA
+607 LIKDA
-614 ISREQFTVLDGR
+614 ISRGQFRISDRGVKKIIP
-626 REEIMPKSDIVL
+626 ESEIML
-638 EYPSDITEYSI
+638 EYPSDITEYAI
-649 PTQKTEKAN
+649 PQAEAEETN

>member
-1 MLKKKVDENIEVEK
+1 MRK
-15 LTNRQII
+15 LDLV
-22 KAWIAGAAQD
+22 KAWLSSHIQEFRGWLKTDGWKIATFGAP
-32 LKNSLKHGGWR
+32 LVMGT
-43 GAAAGFAVAGVGMTF
+43 TF
-58 AACEVEKVEVET
+58 VACEVENVEVET
-70 EQIDSFAQ
+70 EQIDSLAQ

-235 KDQTAHLPT
+235 KDQTAHMPT
-244 LTLEYDRA
+244 LSVEYDRA
-252 KNQTTATYSYLSL
+252 KDQTTATYSYLSL

-271 EGGSIVFEGDVTAN
+271 EGGSIVFDGDVTAN

-307 APTVLEQSDFTKLYQ
+307 TPTVLEQSDLTKLYQ
-322 VENFDTNSVELE
+322 VENFDTNAVELE
-334 VAEKES
+334 VAEKDS

-378 AISETLRNGFSK
+378 AISETLRNELSE
-390 QDFLTIFGGNSTLDN
+390 QDLVIIYGRGASLAN

-410 IAFNYS
+410 IAFDFTDDEQISLLKYIGLVG
-416 DSNQIDSIKYVGL
+416 NQ
-429 RNKTK
+429 K

-457 GQVQEI
+457 GQVQEL

-479 AKQVKAGNNQMFVK
+479 AKQVKAGSNQMFVK
-493 VGQEYRLIDY
+493 AGQEYRLIDY
-503 SDIINRFARENISRI
+503 SDIINKFARENISRI
-518 SSDFAYTG
+518 SGDFAYTG
-526 SISFEGEDLDFFK
+526 SVSFEGEDLDFFN
-539 ICMPLAVV
+539 ICMPLAVA
-547 AGKIDAGTKLSFVT
+547 AGKIGQESKLSFVT
-561 VQGSGSTN
+561 VQGSSGTTEE
-569 SIFGSTFNVAIRA
+569 FGSTYHIAIRA
-582 VDLQNNQLYGLG
+582 VDLSNDQLYK
-594 FVFDDTT
+594 FAFIFDDSRTSYK
-601 NPSQTP
+601 PII
-607 LERIADA
+607 EEIKRA
-614 ISREQFTVLDGR
+614 ISRGQFRIYDRGVEKILP
-626 REEIMPKSDIVL
+626 ESDIVL

-649 PTQKTEKAN
+649 PAQEKENAN

>member
-1 MLKKKVDENIEVEK
+1 MRK
-15 LTNRQII
+15 LDPV
-22 KAWIAGAAQD
+22 KAWLSSHIQEFRGWLKTDGWKIATFGAP
-32 LKNSLKHGGWR
+32 LVMGT
-43 GAAAGFAVAGVGMTF
+43 TF
-58 AACEVEKVEVET
+58 VACEVEKVEVET
-70 EQIDSFAQ
+70 EQIDSLAQ

-244 LTLEYDRA
+244 LKLEYDRA
-252 KNQTTATYSYLSL
+252 KDQTTATYSYLSL

-307 APTVLEQSDFTKLYQ
+307 TPTVLEQSDLTKLYQ

-334 VAEKES
+334 VAEKDS
-340 GGGTGQDE
+340 GGEVNPPDE
-348 PQINI
+348 PELEPITFGSWEEVFELENGKV
-353 SKDQYADLDGF
+353 KDAIVKTLQDNLLTETMVKRIYGNDMAV
-364 FADLSGQTLQEFQT
+364 ADLSNGTIDLLKWGFDLQD
-378 AISETLRNGFSK
+378 G
-390 QDFLTIFGGNSTLDN
+390 
-405 TSTFK
+405 
-410 IAFNYS
+410 
-416 DSNQIDSIKYVGL
+416 
-429 RNKTK
+429 K
-434 IVAATIGFSSPIS
+434 IVSVNILGVRKGYPTEDSRMLRGVDFTLKQPIS
-447 TQDIL
+447 L
-452 VTNYS
+452 ESV
-457 GQVQEI
+457 VA
-463 VENGKL
+463 KP
-469 VGISYVEDNV
+469 VEDGPAYNQNSIYV
-479 AKQVKAGNNQMFVK
+479 NINNS
-493 VGQEYRLIDY
+493 EYLIDLSQIELASQDSSY
-503 SDIINRFARENISRI
+503 SLAFGYDAAAEIS
-518 SSDFAYTG
+518 DQ
-526 SISFEGEDLDFFK
+526 EDLDFFK
-539 ICMPLAVV
+539 LCMPLAVA
-547 AGKIDAGTKLSFVT
+547 AGKIGPEIKLSFVS
-561 VQGSGSTN
+561 VQGSSGTTSD
-569 SIFGSTFNVAIRA
+569 FGSVYDVVIKA
-582 VDLQNNQLYGLG
+582 VDLSNDQLYN
-594 FVFDDTT
+594 FEFIFDDSRTSYK
-601 NPSQTP
+601 PII
-607 LERIADA
+607 EEIKRA
-614 ISREQFTVLDGR
+614 ISDGQFRISDRGVEKIIPEND
-626 REEIMPKSDIVL
+626 IML

-649 PTQKTEKAN
+649 PAQEKEKAN

>member
-1 MLKKKVDENIEVEK
+1 MKEVFRKRDRIVRAMTAARRDELVALLKRCRKP
-15 LTNRQII
+15 
-22 KAWIAGAAQD
+22 AAFVIPV
-32 LKNSLKHGGWR
+32 
-43 GAAAGFAVAGVGMTF
+43 AAAGVLFV
-58 AACEVEKVEVET
+58 ACEVEKVEVET
-70 EQIDSFAQ
+70 EQIDSLAQ

-167 EQEVDLSKPGIVSI
+167 EQEVDLSKPGIVPI

-244 LTLEYDRA
+244 LKLEYDRA
-252 KNQTTATYSYLSL
+252 KDQTTATYSYLSL

-307 APTVLEQSDFTKLYQ
+307 TPTVLEQSDLTKLYQ

-334 VAEKES
+334 VAEKDS
-340 GGGTGQDE
+340 GGEVNPPDE
-348 PQINI
+348 PELEPITFDSWEEVFELENGKV
-353 SKDQYADLDGF
+353 KDAIVKTLQDNLFSESVIKDIYGNDMTV
-364 FADLSGQTLQEFQT
+364 ADLSNGTIDLIKWGFDLQD
-378 AISETLRNGFSK
+378 G
-390 QDFLTIFGGNSTLDN
+390 
-405 TSTFK
+405 
-410 IAFNYS
+410 
-416 DSNQIDSIKYVGL
+416 
-429 RNKTK
+429 K
-434 IVAATIGFSSPIS
+434 IVSVNILGVRKGYPTEDSRMLRGSNFSFATPIS
-447 TQDIL
+447 LD
-452 VTNYS
+452 
-457 GQVQEI
+457 GI
-463 VENGKL
+463 VAMPVLEGSANSEN
-469 VGISYVEDNV
+469 
-479 AKQVKAGNNQMFVK
+479 
-493 VGQEYRLIDY
+493 
-503 SDIINRFARENISRI
+503 
-518 SSDFAYTG
+518 
-526 SISFEGEDLDFFK
+526 SISIFINGVEYSIDLTQVASASEQYSHSYGFVYDAAAEISDQEDLDFFN
-539 ICMPLAVV
+539 ICMPLAVT
-547 AGKIDAGTKLSFVT
+547 ADKIGQESKLSFVS
-561 VQGSGSTN
+561 VQGSSSTN
-569 SIFGSTFNVAIRA
+569 SEYGSTYNITITA
-582 VDLQNNQLYGLG
+582 VDLANGDYYNLG
-594 FVFDDTT
+594 FVFDDSRT
-601 NPSQTP
+601 SYTP
-607 LERIADA
+607 TIEVIKDA
-614 ISREQFTVLDGR
+614 ITRGEFKTTGGFSKKILPES
-626 REEIMPKSDIVL
+626 EIML
-638 EYPSDITEYSI
+638 EYQSDITEYAI
-649 PTQKTEKAN
+649 PQAEAEETN

>member
-1 MLKKKVDENIEVEK
+1 MKEVFCKRNRIGRALTAARRDEFVALLKRCRKP
-15 LTNRQII
+15 
-22 KAWIAGAAQD
+22 AAFVIPV
-32 LKNSLKHGGWR
+32 
-43 GAAAGFAVAGVGMTF
+43 AAAGVLFV
-58 AACEVEKVEVET
+58 ACEVEKVEVET
-70 EQIDSFAQ
+70 EQIDSLAQ

-114 GTGKVVAIFVEDGIL
+114 GTGKVVVIFVEDGIL

-142 FDGKIYEYNTY
+142 FDGKIYAYNTY

-167 EQEVDLSKPGIVSI
+167 EQEIDLSKPGIVSI

-244 LTLEYDRA
+244 LSVEYVRA
-252 KNQTTATYSYLSL
+252 KNQTTAAYSYLSL

-271 EGGSIVFEGDVTAN
+271 EGGSIVFDGDVTAN

-307 APTVLEQSDFTKLYQ
+307 TPTVLEQSDLTKLYQ

-334 VAEKES
+334 VAEKDS
-340 GGGTGQDE
+340 GEGTGQDE

-364 FADLSGQTLQEFQT
+364 FADLSGQALQEFQT
-378 AISETLRNGFSK
+378 AISETLRNELSE
-390 QDFLTIFGGNSTLDN
+390 QDIVTIYGRGASLAN

-410 IAFNYS
+410 IAFDFTDDEQISLLKYIGLVG
-416 DSNQIDSIKYVGL
+416 NQ
-429 RNKTK
+429 K

-447 TQDIL
+447 TQDVL

-479 AKQVKAGNNQMFVK
+479 AKQVKAGSNQMFVK
-493 VGQEYRLIDY
+493 AGTGYRLIDF
-503 SDIINRFARENISRI
+503 SKVVGKFERSNISKI
-518 SSDFAYTG
+518 VSDFAYTG
-526 SISFEGEDLDFFK
+526 SESLEGEDLDFFK
-539 ICMPLAVV
+539 ICMPLAVA
-547 AGKIDAGTKLSFVT
+547 AGKIGQETKLSFVS
-561 VQGSGSTN
+561 VQGSGGTTDE
-569 SIFGSTFNVAIRA
+569 FGSTYGVEIKA
-582 VDLQNNQLYGLG
+582 VDLDDNQLYNYW
-594 FVFDDTT
+594 FTFDDTT
-601 NPSQTP
+601 DPSKTP
-607 LERIADA
+607 YERVVNA
-614 ISREQFTVLDGR
+614 ITRKQFRISDRGV
-626 REEIMPKSDIVL
+626 EKIIPESDILL
-638 EYPSDITEYSI
+638 EYPSDITEYTI
-649 PTQKTEKAN
+649 PQAEAEETN

>member
-1 MLKKKVDENIEVEK
+1 MKEVFRKRDRIVRAMTAARRDELVALLKRCRKP
-15 LTNRQII
+15 
-22 KAWIAGAAQD
+22 AAFVIPV
-32 LKNSLKHGGWR
+32 
-43 GAAAGFAVAGVGMTF
+43 AAAGVLFV
-58 AACEVEKVEVET
+58 ACEVEKVEVET
-70 EQIDSFAQ
+70 EQIDSLAQ

-85 KFSVAALVEEQA
+85 KFSVAALMEEQA

-135 LDLTAKD
+135 LDLTEKD
-142 FDGKIYEYNTY
+142 FDGKIYAYNTY

-244 LTLEYDRA
+244 LKLEYDRA
-252 KNQTTATYSYLSL
+252 KDQTTATYSYLSL

-285 GNLDRAAAEEQ
+285 GNLDRTAAEEQ

-307 APTVLEQSDFTKLYQ
+307 TPTVLEQSDLTKLYQ
-322 VENFDTNSVELE
+322 VENFDTNPVELE

-353 SKDQYADLDGF
+353 SKDQYTDLDGF
-364 FADLSGQTLQEFQT
+364 FADLSGQALQEFQT
-378 AISETLRNGFSK
+378 AISETLRNGLSA
-390 QDFLTIFGGNSTLDN
+390 QDIITIYGVGATKENSR
-405 TSTFK
+405 TFK
-410 IAFNYS
+410 IAFDAENTNEIS
-416 DSNQIDSIKYVGL
+416 EIKYAGLVGDVRITSATL
-429 RNKTK
+429 RF
-434 IVAATIGFSSPIS
+434 VSPIS
-447 TQDIL
+447 TQDVL

-479 AKQVKAGNNQMFVK
+479 AKQVKAGSNQMFVK
-493 VGQEYRLIDY
+493 AGAGYRLIDF
-503 SDIINRFARENISRI
+503 SNVVGKFERTNISKI
-518 SSDFAYTG
+518 VSNFAYTG
-526 SISFEGEDLDFFK
+526 SASLEGEDLDFFK
-539 ICMPLAVV
+539 LCMPLAVE
-547 AGKIDAGTKLSFVT
+547 AGKIGQESKLSFIS
-561 VQGSGSTN
+561 VQGSSSTN
-569 SIFGSTFNVAIRA
+569 SEYGSTYNITITA
-582 VDLQNNQLYGLG
+582 VDLANGNYYNLG
-594 FVFDDTT
+594 FVFDDAST
-601 NPSQTP
+601 S
-607 LERIADA
+607 IATSTVDLIKDA
-614 ISREQFTVLDGR
+614 ITRGEFKTTGGFSKKILPES
-626 REEIMPKSDIVL
+626 EIML
-638 EYPSDITEYSI
+638 EYQSDITEYAI
-649 PTQKTEKAN
+649 PQAEAEETN